1 MRQRPRNPRATHAR
15 ATQARATNSRLIEAR
30 RTPPA
35 AQRQSALEFSFGD
48 PTPVLDR
55 REIFDYLE
63 CVEIGGR
70 YYAPPVQLLGLANV
84 FRAAPHH
91 ASAIYCKR
99 NILLDTFIAHPK
111 LSVQDFSQLA
121 LDYLVFGNAYLERV
135 RSVMGGAMRYQTALA
150 LYVRR
155 GLKAGEFWWLDLGY
169 EEAAMPVG
177 EVFQL
182 REPDL
187 RQEIYGMPEY
197 LAAINSALPNESAT
211 LFRRR
216 YYQNG
221 SHAGFIF
228 YMTDAAQDQKDV
240 DNLREA
246 FKNAK
251 GPGNFKNLF
260 LYAPG
265 GKKDGVQLIPVSE
278 VAAKDDF
285 LNIKGV
291 SRDDLLAAHRV
302 PPQLMGI
309 VPNNTGGFGDVEKA
323 AKVFA
328 QNELR
333 PLQRRMREINAWA
346 GEEILRFKDYT
357 LEAAA

>member
-1 MRQRPRNPRATHAR
+1 MIKRRKPASNLRLADTTPTG
-15 ATQARATNSRLIEAR
+15 TPQAI
-30 RTPPA
+30 
-35 AQRQSALEFSFGD
+35 EFSFGD

-63 CVEIGGR
+63 CVEVGGR

-121 LDYLVFGNAYLERV
+121 LDYLVFGNAYLERE
-135 RSVMGGAMRYQTALA
+135 RSVMGGAIRYRTALA

-155 GLKAGEFWWLDLGY
+155 GVKPGEFWWLDRGY
-169 EEAAMPVG
+169 EEAAMPAG

-197 LAAINSALPNESAT
+197 LAAINSALLNESAT

-228 YMTDAAQDQKDV
+228 YMTDAAQDQRDV

-246 FKNAK
+246 FKQAK

-323 AKVFA
+323 ATVFA

-357 LEAAA
+357 LSTATAAAGAAA